1 MLALVA
7 AGLGVA
13 IVPRLGRG
21 PAPPGVVI
29 ETIQPSATRRVSAV
43 WRADTAGRPAVG
55 AAVRVLRAASTG
67 MRQ

>member
-1 MLALVA
+1 
-7 AGLGVA
+7 
-13 IVPRLGRG
+13 VPRLGRG